1 MNIQCV
7 LCHICI
13 SEPSNRYICTH
24 NTKTGTVAIRLLSN
38 YTVELSIDKSYIC
51 KSCLRLLKK
60 WKGLKE
66 QLADTEMKIGFN
78 RLSNPSKKRSISCS
92 GELLTFEPQALLH
105 STPSKRVISSHVQ
118 SESVGITDARTQLST
133 ESPNVTSKTKDVLIS
148 LPQHTP
154 SASSRQQ
161 LGVKVSD
168 INLSTH
174 IYRYLYVYHQSF
186 LNHITIYKQA
196 IKSIFFF
203 PRSK

>member
-7 LCHICI
+7 LCHIGI

-24 NTKTGTVAIRLLSN
+24 NTETGTEAIRLLSN
-38 YTVELSIDKSYIC
+38 LPFTVELSIDKSYIC

-66 QLADTEMKIGFN
+66 QLADTDMKIGFN

-92 GELLTFEPQALLH
+92 DELLTFEPQPLLH
-105 STPSKRVISSHVQ
+105 STPSKRIISSHVQ
-118 SESVGITDARTQLST
+118 SESVGITDARTQLSG

-168 INLSTH
+168 KNLSTH
-174 IYRYLYVYHQSF
+174 IY
-186 LNHITIYKQA
+186 IY
-196 IKSIFFF
+196 IGTCMYIINLF
-203 PRSK
+203 

>member
-7 LCHICI
+7 LCHIGI

-24 NTKTGTVAIRLLSN
+24 NTETGTEAIRLLSN
-38 YTVELSIDKSYIC
+38 LPFTVELSIDKSYIC

-92 GELLTFEPQALLH
+92 DELLTFEPQPLLH
-105 STPSKRVISSHVQ
+105 GTPKRVISLHVQ
-118 SESVGITDARTQLST
+118 SESVGITDARIQLSG

-168 INLSTH
+168 KNLSTH
-174 IYRYLYVYHQSF
+174 IYVQVPVCTS
-186 LNHITIYKQA
+186 
-196 IKSIFFF
+196 SIFFK
-203 PRSK
+203 SYYHI